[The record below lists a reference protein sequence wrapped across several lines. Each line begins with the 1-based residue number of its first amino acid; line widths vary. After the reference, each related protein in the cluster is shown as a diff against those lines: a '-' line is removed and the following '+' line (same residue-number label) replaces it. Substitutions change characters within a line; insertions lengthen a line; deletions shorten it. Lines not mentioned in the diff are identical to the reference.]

1 MAKQT
6 VGLGSSANDGTGDT
20 LRSGGTKLNAN
31 FDEIYAE
38 FGDGTN
44 LASGNTSGDIL
55 VADGTKFAN
64 VTTTGDINISNTGA
78 INLRGSELT
87 VASGSTPGSTS
98 NKIYNVDGTLFW
110 NGNTIGVSG
119 GGNMSSF
126 TVAGDSGTSQ
136 SVTDADT
143 LTVAGGTGITTTTE
157 SGTDTVTINAEVSLT
172 GTQTFTNKTLT
183 TPVISSISNTGTI
196 TLPTS
201 TDTLVGKAT
210 TDTLT
215 NKTIDAD
222 GTGNSI
228 TNIEDANI
236 KASAAIAQTKLSLA
250 VTTSEIAAGT
260 LVTQSETIASNNND
274 TTIPTSAAVKAY
286 TDSAVQVNY
295 VTMSVTVADD
305 GSSSQNV
312 FVIDGTAIKSNTH
325 VRNVLHLQ
333 KGTKY
338 RFDQSNSSNSTHILA
353 FSTTAD
359 GTHNSGTAYT
369 SGVTTTGTPGSAG
382 AYTEIEVKQDAP
394 DILFIY
400 CTAHA
405 GMGGGSSSQKCPIY
419 TTDHGGW
426 CAIIGN
432 RTTSHGERLIVD
444 STAASRTITLPAS
457 PSFGNWVR
465 IIDGSGNTATN
476 AMTVARNGTNINGNA
491 TDMTVNTNRAAFGLV
506 YYETTNGWI
515 LMEV

>member
-98 NKIYNVDGTLFW
+98 NKIYNVDGTLYW

-136 SVTDADT
+136 SVADADT
-143 LTVAGGTGITTTTE
+143 LTVAGGTGIA
-157 SGTDTVTINAEVSLT
+157 SVASATDTITLNIDATVATLT
-172 GTQTFTNKTLT
+172 GAQTLTNKTIATFLQG
-183 TPVISSISNTGTI
+183 SGNTI
-196 TLPTS
+196 TVPAA

-305 GSSSQNV
+305 GSGSQNV

-359 GTHNSGTAYT
+359 GTWNSGTAYT

-432 RTTSHGERLIVD
+432 RTASHGERLIVD
-444 STAASRTITLPAS
+444 SAAASRTITLPAN

-491 TDMTVNTNRAAFGLV
+491 ADMTVNTNRAGFGLV
-506 YYETTNGWI
+506 YYEATNGWI